1 MANKIKV
8 GIIGCGGICNGKH
21 YPTLKKMKDIEII
34 QPMVTIRARMKQT
47 DIPAMEALAENILA

>member
-1 MANKIKV
+1 
-8 GIIGCGGICNGKH
+8 
-21 YPTLKKMKDIEII
+21 MKDIEII